1 MTDKKKD
8 DFLEKNLK
16 DLDEICEECHK
27 EDESVTQNLIMTG
40 YKLCKSCRT
49 SKTVFPLQLILLTG
63 IEFILF
69 IMNVIERKA
78 IIRKDKNTIPK
89 DFKLDFKFNICF
101 VDIIKEANIQNC
113 VRKIIGKTKSGVT
126 AKNLIKPGA

>member
-1 MTDKKKD
+1 MVLNNVKGFDGPYEAPLKLPTRKVLKSWIDYNGHMNVAYYTLAFDKALD

-49 SKTVFPLQLILLTG
+49 SKTVFPL
-63 IEFILF
+63 
-69 IMNVIERKA
+69 
-78 IIRKDKNTIPK
+78 
-89 DFKLDFKFNICF
+89 
-101 VDIIKEANIQNC
+101 
-113 VRKIIGKTKSGVT
+113 
-126 AKNLIKPGA
+126 